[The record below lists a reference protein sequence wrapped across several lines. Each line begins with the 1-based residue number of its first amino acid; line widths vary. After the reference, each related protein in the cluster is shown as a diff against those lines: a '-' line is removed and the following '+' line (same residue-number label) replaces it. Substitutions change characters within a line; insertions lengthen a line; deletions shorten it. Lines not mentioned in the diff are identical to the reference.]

1 MERCLLKWAVIDRD
15 DRVLDVGLGNGLMA
29 EYLLRNME
37 CEVCGVAD
45 DMELVRSNRGLV
57 RSADLVYAA
66 AGDIPWRDRAFHAVL
81 LRPCRLDESAMENQ
95 LREVHR
101 VLKEGGRLVM
111 ALENLPAPLRS
122 ALDAI
127 REDAPAE
134 VTENITRRRAMKMLS
149 QLGFEQFSWH
159 PCGIF
164 AGALVAWKRNTVE
177 ERYQKWRRRIKSK
190 YFFLCQICYTYNV
203 SLVLFRRICYTEF
216 APKEWQRRKSLWI

>member
-1 MERCLLKWAVIDRD
+1 MISKAGSRTYERAHFPSRHPRLSTMERCLLKWAVIDRD

-45 DMELVRSNRGLV
+45 DMELVRSTRGLV

-66 AGDIPWRDRAFHAVL
+66 AGDIPWRDQAFHTVI
-81 LRPCRLDESAMENQ
+81 LRPCRMEGSAMENQ

-101 VLKEGGRLVM
+101 VLKEGGQLVM
-111 ALENLPAPLRS
+111 GMKNLPAFFRTFMDTAAEITEEAAES
-122 ALDAI
+122 A
-127 REDAPAE
+127 
-134 VTENITRRRAMKMLS
+134 TRRQMMRRLS

-164 AGALVAWKRNTVE
+164 SGALVAWKRNPLE
-177 ERYQKWRRRIKSK
+177 ERFKKGE
-190 YFFLCQICYTYNV
+190 N
-203 SLVLFRRICYTEF
+203 E
-216 APKEWQRRKSLWI
+216 

>member
-1 MERCLLKWAVIDRD
+1 MISKAGSRTYERAHFSSRHPRLSTMERCLLKWAVIDRD
-15 DRVLDVGLGNGLMA
+15 ARVLDVGLGNGLMA

-66 AGDIPWRDRAFHAVL
+66 AGDIPWRDQAFHAVL

-95 LREVHR
+95 LREVPR
-101 VLKEGGRLVM
+101 VLKEGGQLVM
-111 ALENLPAPLRS
+111 GLENLPAPLRS
-122 ALDAI
+122 TLDAI
-127 REDAPAE
+127 RETPAE
-134 VTENITRRRAMKMLS
+134 ATENITRRRAMKMLS

-177 ERYQKWRRRIKSK
+177 ERFKKG
-190 YFFLCQICYTYNV
+190 
-203 SLVLFRRICYTEF
+203 EG
-216 APKEWQRRKSLWI
+216 E

>member
-1 MERCLLKWAVIDRD
+1 MISKAGSRTYERAHFPSRHPRLSTMERCLLKWAVIDRD

-66 AGDIPWRDRAFHAVL
+66 AGDIPWRDQAFHAVL

-101 VLKEGGRLVM
+101 VLKEGGQLVM

-127 REDAPAE
+127 RETPAE
-134 VTENITRRRAMKMLS
+134 VTENIAP
-149 QLGFEQFSWH
+149 
-159 PCGIF
+159 PCNEN
-164 AGALVAWKRNTVE
+164 AVSAW
-177 ERYQKWRRRIKSK
+177 I
-190 YFFLCQICYTYNV
+190 
-203 SLVLFRRICYTEF
+203 
-216 APKEWQRRKSLWI
+216 

>member
-66 AGDIPWRDRAFHAVL
+66 AGDIPWRDQAFHAVL

-101 VLKEGGRLVM
+101 VLKEGGQLVM

-127 REDAPAE
+127 RETPAE
-134 VTENITRRRAMKMLS
+134 ATENITRRRAMKMLS

-177 ERYQKWRRRIKSK
+177 ERFKKG
-190 YFFLCQICYTYNV
+190 
-203 SLVLFRRICYTEF
+203 EG
-216 APKEWQRRKSLWI
+216 E

>member
-45 DMELVRSNRGLV
+45 DMELVRSTRGLV

-66 AGDIPWRDRAFHAVL
+66 AGDIPWRDQAFHTVL
-81 LRPCRLDESAMENQ
+81 LRPSRMDGSAMENQ

-101 VLKEGGRLVM
+101 VLKEGGQLVM
-111 ALENLPAPLRS
+111 GMRNLPAPLQ
-122 ALDAI
+122 AAMDAMS
-127 REDAPAE
+127 EAE
-134 VTENITRRRAMKMLS
+134 EEAESVSRRQMKAMLS
-149 QLGFEQFSWH
+149 GLGFEQMSWH

-164 AGALVAWKRNTVE
+164 SGALVAWKRNPLA
-177 ERYQKWRRRIKSK
+177 ERFQKGE
-190 YFFLCQICYTYNV
+190 C
-203 SLVLFRRICYTEF
+203 E
-216 APKEWQRRKSLWI
+216 

>member
-45 DMELVRSNRGLV
+45 DMELVRSTRGLV

-66 AGDIPWRDRAFHAVL
+66 AGDIPWRDQAFHTVL
-81 LRPCRLDESAMENQ
+81 LRPSRMDGSAMENQ

-101 VLKEGGRLVM
+101 VLKEGG
-111 ALENLPAPLRS
+111 PAGDGNEKSSRASSGRHGCDERS
-122 ALDAI
+122 GGRDRKRFPPPKKA
-127 REDAPAE
+127 
-134 VTENITRRRAMKMLS
+134 MLS
-149 QLGFEQFSWH
+149 GLGFEQMSWH

-164 AGALVAWKRNTVE
+164 SGALVAWKRNPLA
-177 ERYQKWRRRIKSK
+177 ERFQKGE
-190 YFFLCQICYTYNV
+190 C
-203 SLVLFRRICYTEF
+203 E
-216 APKEWQRRKSLWI
+216 